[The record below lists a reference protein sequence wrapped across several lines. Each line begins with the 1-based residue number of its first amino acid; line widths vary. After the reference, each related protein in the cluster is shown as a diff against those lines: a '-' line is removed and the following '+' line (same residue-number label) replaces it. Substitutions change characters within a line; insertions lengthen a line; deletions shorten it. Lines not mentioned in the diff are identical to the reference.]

1 MAAGRSRRFGSD
13 KRRALLHDGSHLLSS
28 TIARVRKTFDHVFVV
43 LREGEQPQNVGL
55 DIGVPVI
62 SVDRDSA
69 GLGDSIALLFSK
81 VAQDNRHA
89 DFDGALIWLGDMPWV
104 TAATSHQILA
114 AANSGRIVQPRYDG
128 RPGHPVFFGR
138 QFWPQLTSLADLG
151 GARSVIA
158 TNRSQCVE
166 LDVCDPNVC
175 IDVDTPA
182 DLFQQKRPD

>member
-1 MAAGRSRRFGSD
+1 MVAGRSRRFGSD
-13 KRRALLHDGSHLLSS
+13 KRAALLCNGSHLLSS
-28 TIARVRKTFDHVFVV
+28 TVARVRKTFDHVFVV

-55 DIGVPVI
+55 DTGVPVI

-69 GLGDSIALLFSK
+69 GLGESISLLFNK
-81 VAQDNRHA
+81 VAQDNGHA

-104 TAATSHQILA
+104 AVATSHQILA
-114 AANSGRIVQPRYDG
+114 AAHSDRIVQPRYDG

-138 QFWPQLTSLADLG
+138 QFWPQLASLVNLG
-151 GARSVIA
+151 GARNVIA
-158 TNRSQCVE
+158 SNRSRCVE
-166 LDVCDPNVC
+166 IDVCDPNVC